1 MSQVTL
7 KQFLK
12 LLRRCGLIE
21 EKQLESV
28 LDKCRQKNGGELPKL
43 DVVAE
48 FLINTGRIT
57 QWQCNKLLNGKY
69 KGFFLGKYKL
79 LKHLGTGG
87 MSTVFLAEHV
97 LMQRQ
102 VAIKVLPKSRVGE
115 ASYLAR
121 FRLEALAVA
130 ALDH

>member
-79 LKHLGTGG
+79 LKHL
-87 MSTVFLAEHV
+87 
-97 LMQRQ
+97 
-102 VAIKVLPKSRVGE
+102 
-115 ASYLAR
+115 
-121 FRLEALAVA
+121 
-130 ALDH
+130 